1 MTPFTSRLSELT
13 TGSPR
18 QDNHRVSPN
27 RPSADTAHQSMDR
40 LSLSCEAPHDDP
52 KENLDHLSLTSDE
65 QRADSGNDRWM

>member
-1 MTPFTSRLSELT
+1 M
-13 TGSPR
+13 
-18 QDNHRVSPN
+18 SPN